1 LALLRGK
8 KQSQLSSCYFFFL
21 AAGFLA
27 AGFLAAGFL
36 AAGFLAGIC
45 LLLLEMY
52 HFLKKM
58 Y

>member
-36 AAGFLAGIC
+36 AAGF
-45 LLLLEMY
+45 
-52 HFLKKM
+52 
-58 Y
+58 

>member
-36 AAGFLAGIC
+36 AGIC

>member
-8 KQSQLSSCYFFFL
+8 KQYQLTCCYFFFL
-21 AAGFLA
+21 ATGFLA

-36 AAGFLAGIC
+36 AGFLAGIC

-52 HFLKKM
+52 HFLKINV
-58 Y
+58 